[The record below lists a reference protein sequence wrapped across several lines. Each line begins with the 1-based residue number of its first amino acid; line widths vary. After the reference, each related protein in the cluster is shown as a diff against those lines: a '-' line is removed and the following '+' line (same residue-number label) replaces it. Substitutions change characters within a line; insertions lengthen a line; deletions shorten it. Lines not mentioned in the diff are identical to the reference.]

1 MKIPCAFDIG
11 VWSSKIR
18 QTCRQTAA
26 ERLAGMR
33 LKNGSCR
40 ETRAGAHCVPA
51 GTPAGRLPRRV
62 PAAKPPERAP
72 PGCVYEPALDAATPV
87 YAAALFTNGL
97 YRSKSFMFTETVSAA
112 GAATLPADL
121 SAPRKWCPS
130 AAAPADT
137 PEWPGSPAAAAPPRS
152 APDYGI
158 LRPKH

>member
-1 MKIPCAFDIG
+1 MRMEIPCAFDIG

-18 QTCRQTAA
+18 QTTA
-26 ERLAGMR
+26 EWLADMR
-33 LKNGSCR
+33 LKTEATGKRGRGRTACLQARLRGKRPAEFRRQSRRNVR
-40 ETRAGAHCVPA
+40 PRAAYTNP
-51 GTPAGRLPRRV
+51 LPRCRSS
-62 PAAKPPERAP
+62 
-72 PGCVYEPALDAATPV
+72 V

-97 YRSKSFMFTETVSAA
+97 YRSKSFMFPETVSAA
-112 GAATLPADL
+112 GAATLPAGL
-121 SAPRKWCPS
+121 SAPRKGCPS